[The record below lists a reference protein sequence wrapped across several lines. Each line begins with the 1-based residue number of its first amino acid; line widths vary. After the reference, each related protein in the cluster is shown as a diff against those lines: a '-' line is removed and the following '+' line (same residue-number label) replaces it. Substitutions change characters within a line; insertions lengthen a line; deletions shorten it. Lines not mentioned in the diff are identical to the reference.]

1 MGYVFSLGY
10 WVATLVVFT
19 FYVLVS
25 LEVIAEE
32 IEDPFNMDNNDIPT
46 LKLARNI
53 SRNVKDILAS

>member
-1 MGYVFSLGY
+1 
-10 WVATLVVFT
+10 
-19 FYVLVS
+19 VS

-46 LKLARNI
+46 SKLARNI